1 MPEINAEGVLDV
13 SSVHQGVKAR
23 NTVKYGSAKE
33 KMRAYKAAMRD
44 FQTEYYEQVSVQ
56 CGLTRDGPKRRRL
69 SRRHWMIEKDA
80 AKRLASVNDKNQRI
94 ESALSFASN
103 ISDKLQQRDINLRK
117 RERKLALIIKNLS
130 KRFGGLKQLKK
141 YLNQKNNN
149 VGMR

>member
-1 MPEINAEGVLDV
+1 
-13 SSVHQGVKAR
+13 
-23 NTVKYGSAKE
+23 
-33 KMRAYKAAMRD
+33 
-44 FQTEYYEQVSVQ
+44 
-56 CGLTRDGPKRRRL
+56 
-69 SRRHWMIEKDA
+69 MIEKDA